1 MGFHPN
7 GVLSRIPAEQRLN
20 VFALVIYIPDPLGRF
35 LDDLRRDLVPG
46 CNPHAHVS
54 VLPPRP
60 LAVDWQEAGEQVRVC
75 AGNWAPFDI
84 VLQRIRIFPVT
95 NVIYLELGEGE
106 TEMFRIHAAMNSQAL
121 AFDEPFEYHPHITLA
136 QEIPPGQLA
145 ARLSNEVEIRWF
157 AAAPTGGLTR
167 PGLTLRPMRCW
178 NGLERRLGLPVP
190 IPSPR
195 ALLAVARAARASD
208 IVWVHDLVSLA
219 TLVAAISAIAAR
231 KPLVVT
237 VHVGAIPY
245 RNRAV
250 RQIMAVTIALTGRWI
265 LMRSAAVT
273 FVSERVQGE
282 FLERW
287 RL

>member
-1 MGFHPN
+1 MGFNPN

-60 LAVDWQEAGEQVRVC
+60 LAVDWQAAGEQVRVC

-84 VLQRIRIFPVT
+84 VLKRIRIFPVT

-136 QEIPPGQLA
+136 QEIPPGQ
-145 ARLSNEVEIRWF
+145 
-157 AAAPTGGLTR
+157 
-167 PGLTLRPMRCW
+167 
-178 NGLERRLGLPVP
+178 
-190 IPSPR
+190 
-195 ALLAVARAARASD
+195 
-208 IVWVHDLVSLA
+208 
-219 TLVAAISAIAAR
+219 VAAVNRRAQELWDGFTGPRSFRAERTAFVQNTLGNCWIDLAEFSLGA
-231 KPLVVT
+231 VT
-237 VHVGAIPY
+237 V
-245 RNRAV
+245 
-250 RQIMAVTIALTGRWI
+250 
-265 LMRSAAVT
+265 
-273 FVSERVQGE
+273 
-282 FLERW
+282 
-287 RL
+287 